1 MRTAKRLSL
10 RSHPNPPASAS
21 ASETEPA
28 TEARGRPR
36 ALPLL
41 AAATAAALYG
51 GIAPATLAQTNQ
63 QKVTPPVAVYWVSA
77 ETRGGMAGIPGLP
90 GGAAGALG
98 GLFGG
103 GAASS
108 PQGGR
113 SMLLQL
119 GSARSAAGEPSAS
132 HEIPPGM
139 NMGPSLP
146 LLTPRKAPPEPREE
160 TDNTPPRE
168 FEKPKGRM
176 LIYWGCGDTAR
187 SGQPIVIDFA
197 TLATGQVPKFP
208 TVRIASVRG
217 PSFGRSRTYGEWPN
231 TETRTQVP
239 ADSWLRGEHLV
250 RGNYSPDIRFSVGE
264 RTDFMAAPAFQPLM
278 RTAGGGLSVQWL
290 AIPNATGYALTA
302 MGANAQQDMVIWSS
316 SEIADMGWSLNDW
329 LPPVEVARLIKE
341 RIVLPPSTTECT
353 VPAEVVR
360 EAGTSM
366 LNFVGYGDELNV
378 VHPPR
383 PTDPRVTWEQQY
395 AVKVRQRTTGMLMLA
410 EGEAS
415 GRPGARGRQAAPD
428 AGDAGQAQRAPT
440 APTVTDVIKEGVG
453 GVLRGLFGR

>member
-1 MRTAKRLSL
+1 MRTAIRL
-10 RSHPNPPASAS
+10 PALSR
-21 ASETEPA
+21 PA
-28 TEARGRPR
+28 TAKPAPERGAVDHASR
-36 ALPLL
+36 LL
-41 AAATAAALYG
+41 AAATTAALCAG
-51 GIAPATLAQTNQ
+51 PLPAAFAQTNQ
-63 QKVTPPVAVYWVSA
+63 QKITPPVAVYWVSA
-77 ETRGGMAGIPGLP
+77 ETRGGMAGIPGMP
-90 GGAAGALG
+90 AGAAGAAGALG

-103 GAASS
+103 GAASGL
-108 PQGGR
+108 QGGR

-119 GSARSAAGEPSAS
+119 GSARSAAGEPSAA
-132 HEIPPGM
+132 HEIPSGM

-160 TDNTPPRE
+160 SDDTPPRD

-197 TLATGQVPKFP
+197 KLAAGQVPKFP
-208 TVRIASVRG
+208 TVRIANVRG
-217 PSFGRSRTYGEWPN
+217 PSFGRSRTYGDWPN
-231 TETRTQVP
+231 SETRTTVP
-239 ADSWLRGEHLV
+239 ANASLRGEHLV
-250 RGNYSPDIRFSVGE
+250 KGNYSPDIRFSVGE
-264 RTDFMAAPAFQPLM
+264 RTDFMEAPAFQPLA
-278 RTAGGGLSVQWL
+278 RTAGGGLSVQWQ

-302 MGANAQQDMVIWSS
+302 VGTNDQQDLVIWSS
-316 SEIADMGWSLNDW
+316 SEIADMGWSLNNW
-329 LPPVEVARLIKE
+329 LSPGEVARLIKE

-360 EAGTSM
+360 GAGASM

-383 PTDPRVTWEQQY
+383 PTDLRVTWEQQY

-410 EGEAS
+410 EGEAG
-415 GRPGARGRQAAPD
+415 GRPGARGRQAAPE
-428 AGDAGQAQRAPT
+428 AGDAGQGQRAPA

>member
-1 MRTAKRLSL
+1 L
-10 RSHPNPPASAS
+10 PAA
-21 ASETEPA
+21 
-28 TEARGRPR
+28 
-36 ALPLL
+36 
-41 AAATAAALYG
+41 
-51 GIAPATLAQTNQ
+51 LAQTNQ

-77 ETRGGMAGIPGLP
+77 ETRGGMAGIPGMP
-90 GGAAGALG
+90 GGAAGAAGAAGALG

-103 GAASS
+103 SAASGL
-108 PQGGR
+108 QGGR

-119 GSARSAAGEPSAS
+119 GSARSAAGDPSAA
-132 HEIPPGM
+132 HEIPSGM

-160 TDNTPPRE
+160 GDDTPPRE
-168 FEKPKGRM
+168 FERPKGRM

-197 TLATGQVPKFP
+197 KLAAGQVPKFP
-208 TVRIASVRG
+208 MVRIANVRG
-217 PSFGRSRTYGEWPN
+217 PSSGRSRTYGDWPN
-231 TETRTQVP
+231 IETRTTVP
-239 ADSWLRGEHLV
+239 ANASLRGEHLV

-264 RTDFMAAPAFQPLM
+264 RTDFMEAPAFQPLT
-278 RTAGGGLSVQWL
+278 RTAGGGLSVQWQ

-302 MGANAQQDMVIWSS
+302 MGANDQQDMVIWSS
-316 SEIADMGWSLNDW
+316 SEIADMGWSLNNW
-329 LPPVEVARLIKE
+329 LPPGEVARLIKE
-341 RIVLPPSTTECT
+341 RVVLPPSTTECT

-360 EAGTSM
+360 DAGASM

-383 PTDPRVTWEQQY
+383 PTDLRVTWEQQY

-410 EGEAS
+410 EGEAGS
-415 GRPGARGRQAAPD
+415 RSGARGRQAAPE
-428 AGDAGQAQRAPT
+428 AGDAGQGPRAPA

>member
-1 MRTAKRLSL
+1 MRTAIRLPVL
-10 RSHPNPPASAS
+10 PH
-21 ASETEPA
+21 PA
-28 TEARGRPR
+28 TGKPGPARDAADHASR
-36 ALPLL
+36 LL
-41 AAATAAALYG
+41 AAATTAALCVG
-51 GIAPATLAQTNQ
+51 PLPAALAQTNQ

-77 ETRGGMAGIPGLP
+77 ETRGGMAGIPGMP
-90 GGAAGALG
+90 GGAAGAAGALG

-103 GAASS
+103 SAASGL
-108 PQGGR
+108 QGGR

-119 GSARSAAGEPSAS
+119 GSARSAAGEPSAA
-132 HEIPPGM
+132 HEIPSGM

-146 LLTPRKAPPEPREE
+146 LLTPRKAPPEPRE
-160 TDNTPPRE
+160 DGDDTPPRE

-197 TLATGQVPKFP
+197 KLAAGQVPKFP
-208 TVRIASVRG
+208 MVRIANVRG
-217 PSFGRSRTYGEWPN
+217 PSFGRSRTYGDWPN
-231 TETRTQVP
+231 IETRTTVP
-239 ADSWLRGEHLV
+239 ANASLRGEHLV

-264 RTDFMAAPAFQPLM
+264 RTDFMEAPAFQPLT
-278 RTAGGGLSVQWL
+278 RTAGGGLSVQWQ

-302 MGANAQQDMVIWSS
+302 MGANDQQDLVIWSS
-316 SEIADMGWSLNDW
+316 SEIADMGWSLNNW
-329 LPPVEVARLIKE
+329 LPPGEVARLIKE
-341 RIVLPPSTTECT
+341 RVVLPPSTTECT

-360 EAGTSM
+360 DAGASM
-366 LNFVGYGDELNV
+366 LSFVGYGDELNV

-383 PTDPRVTWEQQY
+383 PTDLRVTWEQQY

-410 EGEAS
+410 EGEAG
-415 GRPGARGRQAAPD
+415 GRPGARGRQAAPE
-428 AGDAGQAQRAPT
+428 AGDAGQGQRAPA

>member
-1 MRTAKRLSL
+1 MRTAIRLPVQP
-10 RSHPNPPASAS
+10 HPAIAKPAPVRDAADYAS
-21 ASETEPA
+21 
-28 TEARGRPR
+28 R
-36 ALPLL
+36 LL
-41 AAATAAALYG
+41 AAATTAALCVG
-51 GIAPATLAQTNQ
+51 PLPAALAQTNQ

-108 PQGGR
+108 LQGGR

-119 GSARSAAGEPSAS
+119 GSARSAAGEPSAA
-132 HEIPPGM
+132 HEIPSGM

-160 TDNTPPRE
+160 GDNTPPRE

-197 TLATGQVPKFP
+197 KLAAGQVPKFP
-208 TVRIASVRG
+208 MVRIANVRG
-217 PSFGRSRTYGEWPN
+217 PSFGRSRTYGDWPN
-231 TETRTQVP
+231 TETRTTVP
-239 ADSWLRGEHLV
+239 ADASLRGEHLV

-264 RTDFMAAPAFQPLM
+264 RTDFMAAPAFQPSM
-278 RTAGGGLSVQWL
+278 RTAGGGLSVRWL

-341 RIVLPPSTTECT
+341 RIMLPPSTTECT

-383 PTDPRVTWEQQY
+383 PTDLRVTWEQQY

-410 EGEAS
+410 EGEA
-415 GRPGARGRQAAPD
+415 GGQPGARGPQAVPD
-428 AGDAGQAQRAPT
+428 AGDAGQAQRAPA